1 VDGPLV
7 EAPLAE
13 QPVGYWTDPAS
24 GAWCTLPWPADPDAR
39 QAVADQSLGDLLIRW
54 AEGGLNSAE
63 YERFGPGLIHP
74 LTGQPWRFTRGQK
87 RFLLMWYWFDEWGRY
102 RYRSGVKRGSKG
114 TGKDYI
120 AAAHGNIEL
129 AGPSQLVRD
138 PDTGMWVGMAHRMPL
153 VQIASNSEAQ
163 SKDTLRIANAMWSQ
177 GARAWHDLDCGE
189 TRTILRG
196 RGRFEVVTS
205 SEASSEGDPATFII
219 LNESQHMT
227 GTSGGQRVTEVAR
240 RNVGKSPHDIQ
251 ARLVEY
257 TNAHP
262 MGGDSTAERSYEA
275 WQKQVS
281 GRYPALKRD
290 ILYDSVE
297 ADPNLSIFDSGQLR
311 AALAQAYSD
320 ASWADLDRLADEVHD
335 PRTSTA
341 EAIRFYLNGLAVRED
356 AWIDPRCWDAAARP
370 DMVVED
376 REPIAMFL
384 DCSKSSDA
392 TGLVAARISD
402 GHVFTLGVWQSPRGA
417 RGQTWLVPRNEVDA
431 VVRAAFARYRVMW
444 FGVDPSPAVDDD
456 TEALYWADLV
466 DVWHQDYHRKLP
478 LWATPGQVGGN
489 AVKFDMRLSQR
500 GAPDRLRAFTEMA
513 ELCASWIDE
522 AQTLTH
528 DGDPALRLHVHNARR
543 RANQWGTSLGKE
555 TRDSRKLVDLAVCMV
570 GAQLGRRRIL
580 NSSKVR
586 TPVRGRSREA
596 MVL

>member
-1 VDGPLV
+1 VTAPAEPLLT
-7 EAPLAE
+7 EM
-13 QPVGYWTDPAS
+13 PVGYWTDAA
-24 GAWCTLPWPADPDAR
+24 GAWCTLPWPSDPAAR
-39 QAVADQSLGDLLIRW
+39 QEIAEWSLGPLVIQW
-54 AEGGLNSAE
+54 AEGRLPPAQF
-63 YERFGPGLIHP
+63 ERFGPGLIHP
-74 LTGQPWRFTRGQK
+74 LTGLPWRFTRGQK
-87 RFLLMWYWFDEWGRY
+87 RFLLMWYWYNEWGRY

-129 AGPSQLVRD
+129 VGPSQLIRD
-138 PDTGMWVGMAHRMPL
+138 PDTGRWVGMPHRMPL
-153 VQIASNSEAQ
+153 VQVASNSEAQ
-163 SKDTLRIANAMWSQ
+163 SKDTLRIANAMWSRH
-177 GARAWHDLDCGE
+177 ARGWHDLDCGE
-189 TRTILRG
+189 TRTILKG

-205 SEASSEGDPATFII
+205 SEASSEGDPATMII

-227 GTSGGQRVTEVAR
+227 GPSGGHRVTEVAR

-257 TNAHP
+257 TNAHQ

-275 WQKQVS
+275 WQKQAS
-281 GRYPALKRD
+281 GRYPNLKRD

-297 ADPNLSIFDSGQLR
+297 ADPNLSIFDPGQLR
-311 AALAQAYSD
+311 LALRQAYSD
-320 ASWADLDRLADEVHD
+320 AGWADLERLVDEVHD

-341 EAIRFYLNGLAVRED
+341 EAIRYYLNGLAVRED
-356 AWIDPRCWDAAARP
+356 AWIDPRCWDTLARP
-370 DMVVED
+370 DTVIVD
-376 REPIAMFL
+376 RTPIAMFL

-392 TGLVAARISD
+392 TGLVACRISD
-402 GHVFTLGVWQSPRGA
+402 GHVLTLGVWQSPRGA
-417 RGQTWLVPRNEVDA
+417 RGETWLVPRAEVDA
-431 VVRAAFARYRVMW
+431 VVRAAFQRYRVMW
-444 FGVDPSPAVDDD
+444 FGVDPSPALDDE
-456 TEALYWADLV
+456 TEALYWADLI
-466 DVWHQDYHRKLP
+466 DSWHQAYHRKLP
-478 LWATPGQVGGN
+478 MWATPGAVGGN

-500 GAPDRLRAFTEMA
+500 GAADRLRAFTEMA

-528 DGDPALRLHVHNARR
+528 DGDPALRVHVHNARR

-586 TPVRGRSREA
+586 TPGRGGRTREA